1 MNQNLKTLK
10 TERADLAKKMLK
22 IVEDAEQNKRALTT
36 EERAIWDGQRVELDK
51 LDEQLE
57 ILTEADEL
65 ARSLDKPVNPLPAET
80 RHYDDLGFP
89 LNTAGQ
95 NAGDQRQDEE
105 QKYFD
110 AFMALLRSDQPGMVE
125 LTEQQRSIL
134 RSKSVTDKRAQGV
147 MPGTSGGFTVPVTLA
162 NRIVDVM
169 KAYGGIRRYAT
180 VMNTTAGEVINFPT
194 NDDTGNTG
202 ELVAEHA
209 QVTEADFTFGQK
221 PLGAYK
227 YSSKVVRVSIE
238 LLQDSAFALDSFITL
253 KFGQRLG
260 RITAQHY
267 ATGTGTE
274 QPTGLI
280 SASKVGYTAGSP
292 TVITYSDLLNLKHS
306 VDPAYRQM
314 GNCRWVFNDKTLL
327 MLKEM
332 LDANGRPLWKPSLS
346 DSSPAFVDGDP
357 YVIDQGVSVAKA
369 GTVAAAYGDLSEFV
383 IRDVMGFT
391 MHRLIEKYIDY
402 GQIGFLAFMRSD
414 SNLMDSEA
422 VKTMK
427 MGAAAK

>member
-1 MNQNLKTLK
+1 MNQHLQTLK
-10 TERADLAKKMLK
+10 TQRADLAKSMLQ
-22 IVEDAEQNKRALTT
+22 IVESAEQDKRALTT
-36 EERAIWDGQRVELDK
+36 EERKNWDGQRVDLDK
-51 LDEQLE
+51 LDEQ
-57 ILTEADEL
+57 IGIMNEADEL
-65 ARSLDKPVNPLPAET
+65 ARSIAEPVNSLPAET

-89 LNTAGQ
+89 MQSNKSSS
-95 NAGDQRQDEE
+95 DQRQNEE
-105 QKYFD
+105 QKYYD
-110 AFMALLRSDQPGMVE
+110 AFIALLRSDQPGMVE
-125 LTEQQRSIL
+125 LTEQQRAIL
-134 RSKSVTDKRAQGV
+134 RSNIVTENRAQGII
-147 MPGTSGGFTVPVTLA
+147 PATSGGYTVPVMLA
-162 NRIVDVM
+162 NRIVDIM

-194 NDDTGNTG
+194 NDDTGNSG

-260 RITAQHY
+260 RITAKHY
-267 ATGTGTE
+267 ATGTGTD

-280 SASKVGYTAGSP
+280 SASKVGYTAASAA
-292 TVITYSDLLNLKHS
+292 VITYSDLLNLKHS
-306 VDPAYRQM
+306 IDPAYREI

-332 LDANGRPLWKPSLS
+332 VDANGRPLWKPSLS
-346 DSSPAFVDGDP
+346 DESPAFVDGDP
-357 YVIDQGVSVAKA
+357 YVIDQGVAVVKA
-369 GTVAAAYGDLSEFV
+369 GAVVAAYGDLSEFV
-383 IRDVMGFT
+383 IRDVAGFT
-391 MHRLIEKYIDY
+391 MHRLVEKYIDY

-427 MGAAAK
+427 MAAASK

>member
-1 MNQNLKTLK
+1 MNEQLKTLK
-10 TERADLAKKMLK
+10 TQRADLASQMLK
-22 IVEDAEQNKRALTT
+22 IVEHAEHDKRSLTT
-36 EERAIWDGQRVELDK
+36 EERTIWDGQRAELDK
-51 LDEQLE
+51 LDEQLA
-57 ILTEADEL
+57 ILNEADEL
-65 ARSLDKPVNPLPAET
+65 ARSLAEPVNALPAET
-80 RHYDDLGFP
+80 RQYDDFGFP
-89 LNTAGQ
+89 LNNGQ
-95 NAGDQRQDEE
+95 ASDQRQDEE
-105 QKYFD
+105 QKYLE
-110 AFMALLRSDQPGMVE
+110 AFIALLRSDQPGMVE

-134 RSKSVTDKRAQGV
+134 RSNLVTEKRAQGV
-147 MPGTSGGFTVPVTLA
+147 IPGTSGGFTVPVTLA
-162 NRIVDVM
+162 NRIVEIM

-194 NDDTGNTG
+194 NDDTGNSG

-209 QVTEADFTFGQK
+209 QVTEGDFTFGQK
-221 PLGAYK
+221 SLGAYK

-260 RITAQHY
+260 RITGQHY

-274 QPTGLI
+274 QPTGLMR
-280 SASKVGYTAGSP
+280 ASNVGYTAASA
-292 TVITYSDLLNLKHS
+292 TIITYSDLLNLKHS
-306 VDPAYRQM
+306 VDPAYRET

-332 LDANGRPLWKPSLS
+332 VDSNGRPLWKPSLS
-346 DSSPAFVDGDP
+346 DDSPAFVDGDP
-357 YVIDQGVSVAKA
+357 YVVDQGVAVVKA
-369 GTVAAAYGDLSEFV
+369 GAVVAAYGDLSEFV

-391 MHRLIEKYIDY
+391 MHRLTEKYIDY

-427 MGAAAK
+427 MAASK